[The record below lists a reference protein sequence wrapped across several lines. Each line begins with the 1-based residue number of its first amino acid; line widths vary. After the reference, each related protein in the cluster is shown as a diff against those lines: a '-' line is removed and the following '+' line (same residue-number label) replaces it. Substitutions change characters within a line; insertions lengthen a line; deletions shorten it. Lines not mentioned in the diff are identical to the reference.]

1 MLEGF
6 SLDTAFSTPRINVYR
21 AVMNCSNDKECLA
34 LYLGMMDISS
44 SMLSLLHILETVFR
58 NRLDREIVSLV
69 NTNAL
74 PSRKGTSPREWYN
87 SVTFFPHGSYSDNIS
102 HRKVLK
108 AVKTALSPDDV
119 ISRLDFGYWV
129 YLLDSRHENPLS
141 PSHYIWQPGIQ
152 SRVFPNSHGKTIRDF
167 FNDFRKAGDMRNRL
181 CHHEP
186 MWKDRKTRSRSH
198 AFNNIRLKFS
208 FLLSLLRSICE
219 ESYCMVLET
228 RILGFE
234 DPNELF
240 TDESLF
246 SKYYSR
252 IDVLKRLR
260 YGLLSM
266 S

>member
-1 MLEGF
+1 MFEGF
-6 SLDTAFSTPRINVYR
+6 SLDTAFSTPRINAYR
-21 AVMNCSNDKECLA
+21 TVMNCSNDKECLA
-34 LYLGMMDISS
+34 LYLAMMDISS

-69 NTNAL
+69 KAKAL
-74 PSRKGTSPREWYN
+74 PLRKGTSTREWY
-87 SVTFFPHGSYSDNIS
+87 SSITFFPNGSHSENTS

-108 AVKTALSPDDV
+108 VVKEASSPDDV

-129 YLLDSRHENPLS
+129 YLLAPRHENPLS
-141 PSHYIWQPGIQ
+141 PLHYIWQPGIP
-152 SRVFPNSHGKTIRDF
+152 SKVFTNPRGKTIRDF

-208 FLLSLLRSICE
+208 FLLSLLHSICE
-219 ESYCMVLET
+219 ESHRMVLET
-228 RILGFE
+228 RVLGFG

-246 SKYYSR
+246 NKYHNR
-252 IDVLKRLR
+252 IDASKRLR
-260 YGLLSM
+260 EGLLPM